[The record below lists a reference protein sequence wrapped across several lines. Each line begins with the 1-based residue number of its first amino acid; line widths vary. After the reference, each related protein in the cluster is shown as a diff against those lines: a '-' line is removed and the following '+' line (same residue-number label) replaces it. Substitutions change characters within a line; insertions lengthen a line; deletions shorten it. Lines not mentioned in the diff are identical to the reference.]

1 MAEAKT
7 RRDVEK
13 EVKEMFGFV
22 PDFYKALPDHAVGSM
37 WGIQRDL
44 ELAETKLDNKTKE
57 LIGLAMA
64 SHIKCKYCIY
74 FHTRGAE
81 TFGASPQEIREAIAT
96 GGMTTLF
103 SNSLTG
109 TRTDFDEFKRDVDR
123 AIEHLAAQM
132 K

>member
-7 RRDVEK
+7 RREVEK

-22 PDFYKALPDHAVGSM
+22 PDFYKALPDHGVGAAWSL
-37 WGIQRDL
+37 QRDL
-44 ELAETKLDNKTKE
+44 QLAETALDPKVKE
-57 LIGLAMA
+57 LIGLSVA

-74 FHTRGAE
+74 FHTRAAE
-81 TFGASPQEIREAIAT
+81 TFGASPQEIREAIT
-96 GGMTTLF
+96 MGGLTVMM

-109 TRTDFDEFKRDVDR
+109 TRTDFDDFKRDVDR
-123 AIEHLAAQM
+123 AIEHLAAQT